1 MKKKSRRILA
11 GIVAGLLICVAG
23 VGLLLLR
30 EMMSRPLYEF
40 GKLSQSDSLLAPPI
54 QRGDPLFWNVEEG
67 IKIYH
72 FQAGTGRNVLIVHG
86 GPGYPYREA
95 WPGLAHL
102 TNTHRFVYYDQRGCG
117 RSTRP
122 VDKFFSRNF
131 RTNMIELDRRLGL
144 GAQICD
150 IERIRRVLGDTQL
163 TIIGHSFGGFLASL
177 YAAEFPD
184 RVKSMVLVAPAET
197 LVMPPPSG
205 GLFEQIRR
213 RLPADMRARYDS
225 WLKRYLDYGSLFSKS
240 DAELAALNDEFALYF
255 SRVNS
260 EPVPGAEKGGGWMVH
275 GLYMSMGLKHDYRP
289 LLKRVLAPVLVI
301 HGLLDLQPE
310 AASRMYADAFPHARL
325 NVIAGA
331 GHFPYLAQPTA
342 FSEAVARF
350 FDETGS

>member
-1 MKKKSRRILA
+1 MKKKSRKIVA
-11 GIVAGLLICVAG
+11 GIVAGLLICAG
-23 VGLLLLR
+23 LGLHLVR

-40 GKLSQSDSLLAPPI
+40 GKLSQSDSLLAPPV
-54 QRGDPLFWNVEEG
+54 QRGDPLFWNVEED
-67 IKIYH
+67 IRIYH
-72 FQAGTGRNVLIVHG
+72 FQAGIGHNVLIVHG

-102 TNTHRFVYYDQRGCG
+102 TGTHQFVYYDQRGCG

-122 VDKFFSRNF
+122 VDKFFSRDF
-131 RTNMIELDRRLGL
+131 RTNMLELDKRLGL
-144 GAQICD
+144 GAQIGD
-150 IERIRRVLGDTQL
+150 IERIRRVLGDRQL

-205 GLFEQIRR
+205 GLFEQIRG

-240 DAELAALNDEFALYF
+240 ETDLCALNDEFALYF

-260 EPVPGAEKGGGWMVH
+260 ELAPEAGKGGGWMVH
-275 GLYMSMGLKHDYRP
+275 GLYMSMGLKHDYRS
-289 LLKRVLAPVLVI
+289 LLKNVKAPVLVI
-301 HGLLDLQPE
+301 HGACDLQPE
-310 AASRMYADAFPHARL
+310 AASRMYADAFPNARFR
-325 NVIAGA
+325 VIDRA
-331 GHFPYLAQPTA
+331 GHFPFQTQPAA
-342 FSEAVARF
+342 FSEAVTRF